1 MNTPLSSQV
10 SPLRWAQVLLLAVG
24 LPLVVH
30 AGSST
35 SATYSIAADT
45 LSAGGAR
52 TTGGA
57 IYSNEGGLGGIY
69 GISAGSGSFPALAA
83 KNGYLGQIY
92 YVDHLHINS
101 PGTINELGT
110 LQLSVVQILDDSSA
124 LSITPTAV
132 TWETTAGPEIPVNS
146 SGIASAGAVFE
157 DTLST
162 IRATYAGIFAIAQ
175 LNILN
180 TIPDNFG
187 IYGGDGLSDEWQVQ
201 YFGQD
206 NPLAA
211 PGLDPDG
218 DGLTNLFE
226 FTAGLL
232 PNSRTSRFT
241 MTLENVPGQ
250 PGQKRMVFQPALTGR
265 TFTLLKS
272 TTLLPGSW
280 LPVPGAVTAGND
292 GTQTLTDPAASGG
305 RAFYQVQI
313 NLP

>member
-1 MNTPLSSQV
+1 MNKHASSLPQP
-10 SPLRWAQVLLLAVG
+10 SLLWVLISLLAFG
-24 LPLVVH
+24 FAFSAR
-30 AGSST
+30 AGSSS
-35 SATYSIAADT
+35 SASYSIAADT
-45 LSAGGAR
+45 LSAGGTR
-52 TTGGA
+52 TASGTL
-57 IYSNEGGLGGIY
+57 YTNEGSLGGVV
-69 GISAGSGSFPALAA
+69 GVSTAAAPALTA
-83 KNGYLGQIY
+83 KNGFIGQLFV
-92 YVDHLHINS
+92 VDHLHINS

-110 LQLSVVQILDDSSA
+110 LQLSLIQVLDDNSA
-124 LSITPTAV
+124 LATDPAQIA
-132 TWETTAGPEIPVNS
+132 WETTVGPAIPVSS
-146 SGIASAGAVFE
+146 SGLASAGAVFA

-162 IRATYAGIFAIAQ
+162 IRATYAGDFAIAQ

-180 TIPDNFG
+180 TILDNFG
-187 IYGGDGLSDEWQVQ
+187 IYGGDDLSDEWQVQ

-280 LPVPGAVTAGND
+280 LAVPGAVTAGND